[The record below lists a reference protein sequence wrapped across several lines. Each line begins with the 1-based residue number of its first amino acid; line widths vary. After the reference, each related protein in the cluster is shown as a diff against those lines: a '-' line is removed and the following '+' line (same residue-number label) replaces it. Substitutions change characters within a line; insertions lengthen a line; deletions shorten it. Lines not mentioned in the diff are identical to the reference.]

1 MTSSVHSRFRR
12 WAGSGA
18 LLGVTALAAL
28 FFVHHPSTLRQELLA
43 TSGACRPTP
52 GRLTGEKQ
60 YRPWHK
66 ERCAGTDQKELRSQE
81 RAVGSRWRGNSDS
94 DRLDVALYSALG
106 GRTSGAIAN
115 FELAARE
122 PPTAVSALTDLSAL
136 YLLRFEAEQ
145 DPLDLLRAVQAADRG
160 LARAPALPSLL
171 FNRAQA
177 LSALGTRALAVRAW
191 QDILDQE
198 SSPGWRQEAATHLR
212 ELRKPSDE
220 ERWTRSLLILES
232 PAATTGQVIT
242 LTESLPANARS
253 YAEEILLPQWASA
266 FSRGDALRAGTLLQ
280 RATAIGETLE
290 RTHGEALLVDALAAL
305 HETLDHG
312 TPAQR
317 EALLRGL
324 QAFGVGAAH
333 YQKQNLTSARKPL
346 SQAARDLGSIGCP
359 LSFWARF
366 YLAIGEYYEN
376 ATRGLALFDALLAE
390 IPQDRYLA
398 LTGRVEWL
406 AGTADKVQGR
416 IQSSVRRYERAQA
429 ALRRSGGDAASA
441 FVAVLLAESYSLLGE
456 HSLAWQQRL
465 LAFRQVPFS
474 EGPRRNIAMWGEA
487 KEALLRNGH
496 FDLAGPLVDEAVAEA
511 DRWGLPLGRVSAYT
525 NRAAWR
531 LDFGTRQQAL
541 EDLREAR
548 QSLSQMEES
557 GLKEQLAVITAITE
571 GLFYEKT
578 DPARSASLFEAALE
592 GQDATENRFEAITYT
607 TEKAAAQLTA
617 GDLSAGAASLE
628 EAISLFEDIRTTVE
642 DPVSRM
648 QAFRQAQP
656 AFDRLIDLRMT
667 RLTPDPD
674 EAFLLAERSRA
685 RVLLELRT
693 GNGSRAA
700 RGPDFVRLSDLATA
714 LPREA
719 TLVSYA
725 VLEDRVLAWIIEG
738 GRSRLVT
745 LDIPRKDLARAI
757 ERFRLEMKREA
768 AEADLQKVAAPLYD
782 SLIRPLALAPGNE
795 GPLIIAPDRW
805 LARLP
810 FSALFDR
817 ATGRYLIEQR
827 IVTIVPSATLLVQ
840 GARARRT
847 VEANAPSALTVGV
860 SRSGSFSGRLLRS
873 LPHAE
878 KEAQAIAKIYQR
890 SQELLGADATKGNFL
905 RLSVSSDVVHFAGHA
920 VVDLESPRRSV
931 LLFAGASGAL
941 EPLSLGELF
950 DAGVGGASLVVL
962 SACRAQDSLVD
973 DREGL
978 LGIAGAFF
986 AAGVPE
992 VVASPWD
999 VDDRSSLPVMVAFH
1013 REYLKHRSAG
1023 IAFRQAVLELR
1034 RSGAPEDRS
1043 PAAWGGFTVI
1053 AGTLDEGGM

>member
-1 MTSSVHSRFRR
+1 M
-12 WAGSGA
+12 A
-18 LLGVTALAAL
+18 ALAAAPFL
-28 FFVHHPSTLRQELLA
+28 VHRPQTLRQELLA
-43 TSGACRPTP
+43 ISGACRPTP
-52 GRLTGEKQ
+52 GRLTGEER

-66 ERCAGTDQKELRSQE
+66 DRCAGTDPEGLRAQE
-81 RAVGSRWRGNSDS
+81 RAVRFRWRGGSGL
-94 DRLDVALYSALG
+94 DRLDVALYNLLG
-106 GRTSGAIAN
+106 GKTSGAIAN
-115 FELAARE
+115 LELAARE
-122 PPTAVSALTDLSAL
+122 PTTAVSALTDLSAL
-136 YLLRFEAEQ
+136 YLLRFEVEQ

-177 LSALGTRALAVRAW
+177 LSALGTRTLAARAW

-198 SSPGWRQEAATHLR
+198 PSAGWRQEATTHLR

-220 ERWTRSLLILES
+220 ERWTSALSILDS
-232 PAATTGQVIT
+232 PAATTDQVIT
-242 LTESLPANARS
+242 LTEHLPTNARS
-253 YAEEILLPQWASA
+253 YAEEILLPQWAAALSH
-266 FSRGDALRAGTLLQ
+266 GDALRAGTLLQ
-280 RATAIGETLE
+280 RATIIGETLE
-290 RTHGEALLVDALAAL
+290 RTRGEAVLVDALAAL
-305 HETLDHG
+305 RKTLDHG

-324 QAFGVGAAH
+324 QAFGVGAAQ
-333 YQKQNLTSARKPL
+333 YQEQNLTSARKPL

-359 LSFWARF
+359 LSLWARF

-376 ATRGLALFDALLAE
+376 ATRGLSLFDELLAD
-390 IPQDRYLA
+390 IPQDRYLS
-398 LTGRVEWL
+398 LTGRVEWM

-416 IQSSVRRYERAQA
+416 IQSSVRRYKHAQA

-441 FVAVLLAESYSLLGE
+441 FVTVLLAESYGLLGE

-474 EGPRRNIAMWGEA
+474 EGSRRNIAMWGEA
-487 KEALLRNGH
+487 KEALLRSGH
-496 FDLAGPLVDEAVAEA
+496 FDLARPLIDEAVAEA
-511 DRWGLPLGRVSAYT
+511 DRWGRPLGQVSAYV

-541 EDLREAR
+541 DDLRKAQ
-548 QSLSQMEES
+548 QSLAQMEES
-557 GLKEQLAVITAITE
+557 GLKEQMAFITAITE

-578 DPARSASLFEAALE
+578 DPARSASLFRNALE
-592 GQDATENRFEAITYT
+592 GQGATDNRFEAITYT
-607 TEKAAAQLTA
+607 TEKAAAQLAA

-656 AFDRLIDLRMT
+656 AFDRLIDLRTT
-667 RLTPDPD
+667 RLTPDPE

-693 GNGSRAA
+693 GNGSRASH
-700 RGPDFVRLSDLATA
+700 REDFASLSDLATA

-725 VLEDRVLAWIIEG
+725 VLENRILAWVVED

-745 LDIPRKDLARAI
+745 LDIQRKDLARAI
-757 ERFRLEMKREA
+757 ERFRLEIQRES
-768 AEADLQKVAAPLYD
+768 AEPDLQNAAAPLYD
-782 SLIRPLALAPGNE
+782 ALVRPLALAPGNDRH
-795 GPLIIAPDRW
+795 LIIAPDRW

-817 ATGRYLIEQR
+817 STKHYLIEQR
-827 IVTIVPSATLLVQ
+827 IVTIVPSATLLLQ
-840 GARARRT
+840 GLRAERT
-847 VEANAPSALTVGV
+847 ETPQSPSALTVGV
-860 SRSGSFSGRLLRS
+860 SRPGSLSGRLLRS
-873 LPHAE
+873 LPQAE
-878 KEAQAIAKIYQR
+878 KEAEAIAEIYQR
-890 SQELLGADATKGNFL
+890 SRELLGPSATKGNFL
-905 RLSVSSDVVHFAGHA
+905 RQSVSTNVVHFAGHA

-931 LLFAGASGAL
+931 LLFAGASGGL

-950 DAGVGGASLVVL
+950 DAGLGGAHLVVL

-992 VVASPWD
+992 VVASPWN

-1013 REYLKHRSAG
+1013 REYRKHRSAG
-1023 IAFRQAVLELR
+1023 IAFRQATLALL
-1034 RSGAPEDRS
+1034 RSGAPEERS

-1053 AGTLDEGGM
+1053 AGTSNEGGISWR